1 VELYKKEEEE
11 LVQVLSDRYGIP
23 YIDLTVVSIEMEAL
37 RLILEK
43 DAREGNIVAFKAV
56 GKKIFVA
63 LISPN
68 SDKAKEVVESLER
81 KGFEVAIF
89 MISKASLERALGFY
103 KDISLASE
111 SKVGV
116 LDISST
122 GLEQMVAGIKNVNDV
137 RAMIRQKMEEAG
149 TGHKVSTLLEI
160 LVAGALAT
168 KASDIH
174 IEPEENDVRIRFRLD
189 GLLNEIYTTSFDVYK
204 LLNSRIKLLSGLK
217 ISIKQNSQD
226 GRFSITIGESEIEIL
241 TSLMR
246 GSYGES
252 VVMRVIDPNNIIVSY
267 EKLGMEPKLFSI
279 LSHAIQKP
287 NGIILN
293 TGPTGSG
300 KTTTLYAIL
309 QKVHGEDNKIITIED
324 PIEYHLAGITQ
335 TQVEEETGY
344 TFLQGLRAAM
354 RQDPDVIMVGE
365 IRDTDTAKVAVNSA
379 LTGHLVLSTLHT
391 NSAAGAVPRLI
402 ELGVNPKILGSALSV
417 VLAQRLVRK
426 ICEHCKEE
434 YEPIEPERKIIER
447 ILTDMIEEGKGESL
461 EGVDILGYK
470 LWRGRGCE
478 YCHDGYKG
486 RIGIYEA
493 LVMSEAMEKVLN
505 QEYPSER
512 EVQKA
517 SSEDK
522 IPTLAEDGVIKVLKG
537 YTTLEEIA
545 KAVDLYSDSY

>member
-1 VELYKKEEEE
+1 
-11 LVQVLSDRYGIP
+11 
-23 YIDLTVVSIEMEAL
+23 M
-37 RLILEK
+37 
-43 DAREGNIVAFKAV
+43 
-56 GKKIFVA
+56 
-63 LISPN
+63 
-68 SDKAKEVVESLER
+68 
-81 KGFEVAIF
+81 
-89 MISKASLERALGFY
+89 
-103 KDISLASE
+103 LAY
-111 SKVGV
+111 
-116 LDISST
+116 
-122 GLEQMVAGIKNVNDV
+122 
-137 RAMIRQKMEEAG
+137 MIRQKMEEAG

-160 LVAGALAT
+160 LGAGALAT

-226 GRFSITIGESEIEIL
+226 GRFSITIGESEIEIR
-241 TSLMR
+241 TSLMP

-252 VVMRVIDPNNIIVSY
+252 VVMRVLDPNNIKVSY
-267 EKLGMEPKLFSI
+267 EKLGMEPKLFSV

-335 TQVEEETGY
+335 TQVEEEKGY

-537 YTTLEEIA
+537 YSTVEDIA
-545 KAVDLYSDSY
+545 KGVDLYSDSY